1 MMPSQEEMDR
11 EYQRELNAALQARLG
26 DLGINPI
33 PPEIERI
40 LAEQEEQLLRA
51 AAAIAPATQAAS
63 YHLHQHRMEELRTL
77 GRLGRSGR
85 TPPVDHPREPATPQR
100 DTGPPVLKPIAVE
113 EREDLRPRA
122 PATRTGRPSEY
133 DDLAREVEREY
144 SARTQAANGKRV
156 TKAECIRA
164 VVDLHIPMP
173 DHTADAGARN
183 KAKFDRNHL
192 IEALTHRM
200 KPSHPSRPPRPTT

>member
-122 PATRTGRPSEY
+122 PATTWERPRTGPGAPMKNAEAYRFIESLLENGISRGPACLEAASKYFPKE
-133 DDLAREVEREY
+133 DP
-144 SARTQAANGKRV
+144 QAKAKSLSTGFNYHI
-156 TKAECIRA
+156 TKAKRS
-164 VVDLHIPMP
+164 P
-173 DHTADAGARN
+173 
-183 KAKFDRNHL
+183 
-192 IEALTHRM
+192 
-200 KPSHPSRPPRPTT
+200 